1 MRAATHAD
9 RLLMLRPR
17 LLTVLFVLALAL
29 PAPAAA
35 SSGEQAEL
43 GHRVVRYA
51 KRFLG
56 VPYVYGGMSPR
67 GFDCSGF
74 TAYVYRRFGIRLPHY
89 TVAQYRRG
97 RNIRVR
103 RLRPGD
109 LVFFHGLGHV
119 GMYVGEGRFIHAPRR
134 GTRVRIDPLAGWY
147 RARMVGVR
155 RFVRWE

>member
-1 MRAATHAD
+1 MHAD
-9 RLLMLRPR
+9 RLPMLR
-17 LLTVLFVLALAL
+17 LTVLTILFALVLVL
-29 PAPAAA
+29 PAPGAAA
-35 SSGEQAEL
+35 GREETEL
-43 GHRVVRYA
+43 GVRIARYA
-51 KRFLG
+51 KKFVG

-74 TAYVYRRFGIRLPHY
+74 TAYVYRRFGVSLPHY

-119 GMYVGEGRFIHAPRR
+119 GLYVGRGRFIHAPRR
-134 GTRVRIDPLAGWY
+134 GTRVRVEPLAGWY
-147 RARMVGVR
+147 RSRLVGVR